1 MSPQMSPLLHAR
13 PLVAPAEQ
21 ALSSEER
28 ATRDAQVQLDS
39 LKLLLQSSASPLLGQ
54 WLVAAALVWFCWR
67 PGATGHWL
75 LVWLAGL
82 GLCTAATF
90 RLTLPYR
97 RRPPDLQHLARFKRL
112 NRGVA
117 AIAIAGGLIWAVG
130 VALMWFGA
138 TEQMISVV
146 AISLVGLTYLA
157 THSLQLKLPAYF
169 GFTTPLWC
177 SVLVQ
182 VLLLRSEFW
191 PWKAL
196 FVVMYWAGSGAFAV
210 ISHRRYATLLQQRW
224 LLSRQASELQR
235 LTQRAEQA
243 LSAKSRLLA
252 AASHDLYQ
260 PVHALALLVGALH
273 RRPPERESVR
283 LLDHLENTVQ
293 AMAAQF
299 GSLLDLSRLESG
311 GVRPE
316 LRAFDLWPLLERI
329 AADEALL
336 AGRKGLRLRLRAAT
350 RQAEGPLVLQTDPV
364 LLERILRNLTA
375 NAVRYTERGGVLVCV
390 RNTIT
395 GLVIQVADSG
405 IGIEAARQASI
416 FEEFVQGHGE
426 GPGRRAGL
434 GLGLTIV
441 RQLVD
446 LLGLQLRLRSRPG
459 LGTVFRL
466 RLPLPLPLG
475 RDGGPLA
482 SGDGLEPTPGAL
494 VLVVADDAA
503 TRAGLTSLLASWGL
517 EVVAAANA
525 ADLWPKLLAFP
536 DVPDLI
542 IMDLRMDDEADGP
555 AVIDRLRE
563 EYNQQ
568 IPALLVSADLSPLRL
583 KQALAKGLV
592 LLDKPPSPRSLEQ
605 AVAAALA
612 PRWTAAAPLP

>member
-1 MSPQMSPLLHAR
+1 M
-13 PLVAPAEQ
+13 
-21 ALSSEER
+21 
-28 ATRDAQVQLDS
+28 RDAQVQLDS

-54 WLVAAALVWFCWR
+54 WLVAAALACFCWR
-67 PGATGHWL
+67 PGATGNWL

-82 GLCTAATF
+82 GLCTAATL
-90 RLTLPYR
+90 RLALPYR
-97 RRPPDLQHLARFKRL
+97 RRPPDLQDLARFKRL

-117 AIAIAGGLIWAVG
+117 AIATAGGLIWAVG

-138 TEQMISVV
+138 TEQMISVL

-196 FVVMYWAGSGAFAV
+196 FVVMYWAGSAAFAV
-210 ISHRRYATLLQQRW
+210 VGHRRYAILLQQRW

-235 LTQRAEQA
+235 QTQRAEQA

-260 PVHALALLVGALH
+260 PVHALALLVGAL
-273 RRPPERESVR
+273 RQRPPERETLR

-293 AMAAQF
+293 SMAAQF

-311 GVRPE
+311 GLRPE
-316 LRAFDLWPLLERI
+316 PRAFDLWPLLERV

-336 AGRKGLRLRLRAAT
+336 AGRKGLRLRLKAAT
-350 RQAEGPLVLQTDPV
+350 RQAQGPLVLQTDPV

-390 RNTIT
+390 RNTIA

-405 IGIEAARQASI
+405 IGIEPARQASI

-446 LLGLQLRLRSRPG
+446 LLGLQLRLRSRAG
-459 LGTVFRL
+459 RGTVFRL

-475 RDGGPLA
+475 LDGGPLA

-542 IMDLRMDDEADGP
+542 IMDLSMDDEADGP

-612 PRWTAAAPLP
+612 PRRTAAAPLP

>member
-1 MSPQMSPLLHAR
+1 MSPQMPPPLHAQ
-13 PLVAPAEQ
+13 PLAAPAEQ

-67 PGATGHWL
+67 SGTTGNWL

-82 GLCTAATF
+82 GLCTVATL

-97 RRPPDLQHLARFKRL
+97 RRPPDLQDLARFKRL

-117 AIAIAGGLIWAVG
+117 VIAIAGGLIWAVG
-130 VALMWFGA
+130 VALMWFDA
-138 TEQMISVV
+138 TQQMISVV
-146 AISLVGLTYLA
+146 AITLVGLTYLA
-157 THSLQLKLPAYF
+157 THSLQLKLSAYF

-177 SVLVQ
+177 SVWVQ
-182 VLLLRSEFW
+182 VLLLGAEFW
-191 PWKAL
+191 TWKAL
-196 FVVMYWAGSGAFAV
+196 FVVMYWAASGAFAV

-224 LLSRQASELQR
+224 LLSRQAIELQR
-235 LTQRAEQA
+235 LTQRAERA

-260 PVHALALLVGALH
+260 PVHALALLVGALR
-273 RRPPERESVR
+273 RRPPERESLR

-311 GVRPE
+311 GMRPE

-336 AGRKGLRLRLRAAT
+336 AGRKGLRLRLKAAT
-350 RQAEGPLVLQTDPV
+350 RQAQGPLVLQTDPV

-390 RNTIT
+390 RNTIS

-405 IGIEAARQASI
+405 IGIEAARQSSI
-416 FEEFVQGHGE
+416 FEEFVQGHGDA
-426 GPGRRAGL
+426 PGRRAGL

-441 RQLVD
+441 RQLVE

-475 RDGGPLA
+475 RDGGLLV
-482 SGDGLEPTPGAL
+482 SGDGLEPVPGAL

-555 AVIDRLRE
+555 TVIDRLRD

-583 KQALAKGLV
+583 EQALAKGLV
-592 LLDKPPSPRSLEQ
+592 LLDMPPSPRSLGQ

-612 PRWTAAAPLP
+612 PRRSAATPLP

>member
-1 MSPQMSPLLHAR
+1 MSPQLPPPLPAR
-13 PLVAPAEQ
+13 PLAAAELV
-21 ALSSEER
+21 LSSD
-28 ATRDAQVQLDS
+28 ALASRDAQGRLDS
-39 LKLLLQSSASPLLGQ
+39 LKLLLQSSAIPLLGQ
-54 WLVAAALVWFCWR
+54 WLVAAALAWFCWR
-67 PGATGHWL
+67 SAASGYGLP
-75 LVWLAGL
+75 VWLVGL
-82 GLCTAATF
+82 GLCTAATLRWTLQF
-90 RLTLPYR
+90 RCRAPELQ
-97 RRPPDLQHLARFKRL
+97 DLACLERD
-112 NRGVA
+112 VA
-117 AIAIAGGLIWAVG
+117 AMATAVGLFWAVG
-130 VALMWFGA
+130 VVLMWSGA
-138 TEQMISVV
+138 TQQVIAVV
-146 AISLVGLTYLA
+146 AISLVGLTSMA
-157 THSLQLKLPAYF
+157 TLPLQLNLPAYF
-169 GFTTPLWC
+169 GFITPLWC

-182 VLLLRSEFW
+182 VLLLRSDFW
-191 PWKAL
+191 PWKAS
-196 FVVMYWAGSGAFAV
+196 FVVIYWAGSAAFAV
-210 ISHRRYATLLQQRW
+210 IAHRRFATLLQQRW
-224 LLSRQASELQR
+224 LLSRQANELQR
-235 LTQRAEQA
+235 LTQRAEEA

-260 PVHALALLVGALH
+260 PVHALVLLVGALR
-273 RRPPERESVR
+273 RRPLERESLR

-311 GVRPE
+311 GMRPE
-316 LRAFDLWPLLERI
+316 LRAFDLWPLLERV

-336 AGRKGLRLRLRAAT
+336 AERKGLRLRLKAAT

-364 LLERILRNLTA
+364 LLERILRNLAA

-390 RNTIT
+390 RNTSS
-395 GLVIQVADSG
+395 GLIVQVADSG
-405 IGIEAARQASI
+405 IGIELARQAGI

-426 GPGRRAGL
+426 TPGRRAGL

-446 LLGLQLRLRSRPG
+446 LLGLQLRMRSRPG

-466 RLPLPLPLG
+466 RLPLPLPLPRG
-475 RDGGPLA
+475 RDGGPLV
-482 SGDGLEPTPGAL
+482 SGDDLAPVLGAL

-536 DVPDLI
+536 DVPDLLI
-542 IMDLRMDDEADGP
+542 IDLRMADEADGP
-555 AVIDRLRE
+555 NVIDRLRE

-583 KQALAKGLV
+583 AQALAKGLV
-592 LLDKPPSPRSLEQ
+592 LLDKPPSPRSLGQ

-612 PRWTAAAPLP
+612 PRWTAAAPPP

>member
-1 MSPQMSPLLHAR
+1 M
-13 PLVAPAEQ
+13 
-21 ALSSEER
+21 
-28 ATRDAQVQLDS
+28 RDAQVQLDS

-54 WLVAAALVWFCWR
+54 WLVAAALAWFCWR
-67 PGATGHWL
+67 SGATGYWL

-82 GLCTAATF
+82 SLCTAATL
-90 RLTLPYR
+90 RLALPYR
-97 RRPPDLQHLARFKRL
+97 RRPPDLQDLARFKRVSSKCGLATLLDPHGGRPASAGLGAL

-138 TEQMISVV
+138 TEQMISVL

-196 FVVMYWAGSGAFAV
+196 FVVMYWAGSAAFAV
-210 ISHRRYATLLQQRW
+210 VGHRRYATLLQQRW

-235 LTQRAEQA
+235 QTQRAEQA

-260 PVHALALLVGALH
+260 PVHALALLVGAL
-273 RRPPERESVR
+273 RQRPPERETLR

-311 GVRPE
+311 GLRPE
-316 LRAFDLWPLLERI
+316 PRAFDLWPLLERV

-375 NAVRYTERGGVLVCV
+375 NAVRYTERGGVQVCV
-390 RNTIT
+390 RNTIA

-405 IGIEAARQASI
+405 IGIEPARQASI

-446 LLGLQLRLRSRPG
+446 LLGLQLRMRSRPG
-459 LGTVFRL
+459 RGTVFRL

-475 RDGGPLA
+475 RDGGPLV
-482 SGDGLEPTPGAL
+482 SGDGLEPAPGAL

>member
-1 MSPQMSPLLHAR
+1 MPPPLHAQ
-13 PLVAPAEQ
+13 PLAAPAEQ

-67 PGATGHWL
+67 SGTTGNWL

-82 GLCTAATF
+82 GLCTVATL

-97 RRPPDLQHLARFKRL
+97 RRPPDLQDLARFKRL

-117 AIAIAGGLIWAVG
+117 VIAIAGGLIWAVG
-130 VALMWFGA
+130 VALMWFDA
-138 TEQMISVV
+138 TQQMISVV
-146 AISLVGLTYLA
+146 AITLVGLTYLA
-157 THSLQLKLPAYF
+157 THSLQLKLSAYF

-177 SVLVQ
+177 SVWVQ
-182 VLLLRSEFW
+182 VLLLGAEFW
-191 PWKAL
+191 TWKAL
-196 FVVMYWAGSGAFAV
+196 FVVMYWAASGAFAV

-224 LLSRQASELQR
+224 LLSRQAIELQR
-235 LTQRAEQA
+235 LTQRAERA

-260 PVHALALLVGALH
+260 PVHALALLVGALR
-273 RRPPERESVR
+273 RRPPERESLR

-311 GVRPE
+311 GMRPE

-336 AGRKGLRLRLRAAT
+336 AGRKGLRLRLKAAT
-350 RQAEGPLVLQTDPV
+350 RQAQGPLVLQTDPV

-390 RNTIT
+390 RNTIS

-405 IGIEAARQASI
+405 IGIEAARQSSI
-416 FEEFVQGHGE
+416 FEEFVQGHGDA
-426 GPGRRAGL
+426 PGRRAGL

-441 RQLVD
+441 RQLVE

-475 RDGGPLA
+475 RDGGLLV
-482 SGDGLEPTPGAL
+482 SGDGLEPVPGAL

-555 AVIDRLRE
+555 TVIDRLRD

-583 KQALAKGLV
+583 EQALAKGLV
-592 LLDKPPSPRSLEQ
+592 LLDMPPSPRSLGQ

-612 PRWTAAAPLP
+612 PRGSAATPLP

>member
-1 MSPQMSPLLHAR
+1 
-13 PLVAPAEQ
+13 
-21 ALSSEER
+21 
-28 ATRDAQVQLDS
+28 
-39 LKLLLQSSASPLLGQ
+39 
-54 WLVAAALVWFCWR
+54 
-67 PGATGHWL
+67 
-75 LVWLAGL
+75 
-82 GLCTAATF
+82 
-90 RLTLPYR
+90 
-97 RRPPDLQHLARFKRL
+97 
-112 NRGVA
+112 
-117 AIAIAGGLIWAVG
+117 
-130 VALMWFGA
+130 MWFGA
-138 TEQMISVV
+138 TEQMISVL

-196 FVVMYWAGSGAFAV
+196 FVVMYWAGSAAFAV
-210 ISHRRYATLLQQRW
+210 VGHRRYATLLQQRW
-224 LLSRQASELQR
+224 LLSRQAGELQR

-260 PVHALALLVGALH
+260 PVHALALLVGALR
-273 RRPPERESVR
+273 RRPPERESLR

-311 GVRPE
+311 GLRPE
-316 LRAFDLWPLLERI
+316 PRAFDLWPLLERV

-336 AGRKGLRLRLRAAT
+336 AGRKGLRLRLKAAT

-375 NAVRYTERGGVLVCV
+375 NAVRYTERGGVQVCV
-390 RNTIT
+390 RNTIA

-405 IGIEAARQASI
+405 IGIEPARQASI

-446 LLGLQLRLRSRPG
+446 LLGLQLRMRSRPG
-459 LGTVFRL
+459 RGTVFRL

-482 SGDGLEPTPGAL
+482 SGDGLEPAPGAL

>member
-1 MSPQMSPLLHAR
+1 MPPPLHAQ
-13 PLVAPAEQ
+13 PLAAPAEQ

-67 PGATGHWL
+67 SGTTGNWL

-82 GLCTAATF
+82 GLCTVATL

-97 RRPPDLQHLARFKRL
+97 RRPPDLQDLARFKRL

-117 AIAIAGGLIWAVG
+117 VIAIAGGLIWAVG
-130 VALMWFGA
+130 VALMWFDA
-138 TEQMISVV
+138 TQQMISVV
-146 AISLVGLTYLA
+146 AITLVGLTYLA
-157 THSLQLKLPAYF
+157 THSLQLKLSAYF

-177 SVLVQ
+177 SVWVQ
-182 VLLLRSEFW
+182 VLLLGAEFW
-191 PWKAL
+191 TWKAL
-196 FVVMYWAGSGAFAV
+196 FVVMYWAASGAFAV

-224 LLSRQASELQR
+224 LLSRQAIELQR
-235 LTQRAEQA
+235 LTQRAERA

-260 PVHALALLVGALH
+260 PVHALALLVGALR
-273 RRPPERESVR
+273 RRPPERESLR

-311 GVRPE
+311 GMRPE

-336 AGRKGLRLRLRAAT
+336 AGRKGLRLRLKAAT
-350 RQAEGPLVLQTDPV
+350 RQAQGPLVLQTDPV

-390 RNTIT
+390 RNTIS

-405 IGIEAARQASI
+405 IGIEAARQSSI
-416 FEEFVQGHGE
+416 FEEFVQGHGDA
-426 GPGRRAGL
+426 PGRRAGL

-441 RQLVD
+441 RQLVE

-475 RDGGPLA
+475 RDGGLLV
-482 SGDGLEPTPGAL
+482 SGDGLEPVPGAL

-555 AVIDRLRE
+555 TVIDRLRD

-583 KQALAKGLV
+583 EQALAKGLV
-592 LLDKPPSPRSLEQ
+592 LLDMPPSPRSLGQ

-612 PRWTAAAPLP
+612 PRRSAATPLP

>member
-1 MSPQMSPLLHAR
+1 M
-13 PLVAPAEQ
+13 
-21 ALSSEER
+21 
-28 ATRDAQVQLDS
+28 RDAQVQLDS

-54 WLVAAALVWFCWR
+54 WLVAAALAWFCWR
-67 PGATGHWL
+67 PGATGYWL

-82 GLCTAATF
+82 GLCTAATL
-90 RLTLPYR
+90 RLALPYR
-97 RRPPDLQHLARFKRL
+97 RRPPDLQDLARFKRL

-117 AIAIAGGLIWAVG
+117 AIATAGGLIWAVG

-138 TEQMISVV
+138 TEQMISVL

-196 FVVMYWAGSGAFAV
+196 FVVMYWAGSAAFAV
-210 ISHRRYATLLQQRW
+210 VGHRRYAILLQQRW

-235 LTQRAEQA
+235 QTQRAEQA

-260 PVHALALLVGALH
+260 PVHALALLVGAL
-273 RRPPERESVR
+273 RQRPPERETLR

-293 AMAAQF
+293 SMAAQF

-311 GVRPE
+311 GLRPE
-316 LRAFDLWPLLERI
+316 PRAFDLWPLLERV

-336 AGRKGLRLRLRAAT
+336 AGRKGLRLRLKAAT
-350 RQAEGPLVLQTDPV
+350 RQAQGPLVLQTDPV

-390 RNTIT
+390 RNTIA

-405 IGIEAARQASI
+405 IGIEPARQASI
-416 FEEFVQGHGE
+416 FEEFVQGHRE
-426 GPGRRAGL
+426 APGRRAGL

-446 LLGLQLRLRSRPG
+446 LLGLQLRLRSRAG
-459 LGTVFRL
+459 RGTVFRL

-475 RDGGPLA
+475 LDGGPLA
-482 SGDGLEPTPGAL
+482 SGDGLEPPPGAL

-542 IMDLRMDDEADGP
+542 IMDLSMDDEADGP

-612 PRWTAAAPLP
+612 PRRTAAAPLP